1 MLSPFLD
8 GVVTKRFPTAP
19 FTFSDGFSGR
29 ITISWSFDGSSSTVE
44 SLSVP
49 ELPPERFLSAF
60 PSFPTAA
67 LPVVDSLCLASAFIM
82 ISPVAV
88 ITFAESPM

>member
-1 MLSPFLD
+1 M
-8 GVVTKRFPTAP
+8 
-19 FTFSDGFSGR
+19 
-29 ITISWSFDGSSSTVE
+29 E